1 MSVRIHHW
9 EAVRSS
15 PPAQPCAIPERGPRN
30 KSRNSSIPAD
40 CLPRVPILFTESS
53 RLHTRLIPA
62 PTSAGSGESGV
73 RSAFFSGDMTAVV
86 TAMVAFE
93 ESVLKAAAA
102 AAADGKTPQ
111 AQRREGML
119 ESDMTAIKRQV
130 PGSLLE
136 KKDGS
141 WAVVAIRRG
150 VIDKSP
156 LVISVIEDDGSA
168 RERGR
173 LSG

>member
-1 MSVRIHHW
+1 
-9 EAVRSS
+9 
-15 PPAQPCAIPERGPRN
+15 
-30 KSRNSSIPAD
+30 
-40 CLPRVPILFTESS
+40 
-53 RLHTRLIPA
+53 
-62 PTSAGSGESGV
+62 V

-141 WAVVAIRRG
+141 
-150 VIDKSP
+150 
-156 LVISVIEDDGSA
+156 
-168 RERGR
+168 
-173 LSG
+173 

>member
-1 MSVRIHHW
+1 M
-9 EAVRSS
+9 
-15 PPAQPCAIPERGPRN
+15 
-30 KSRNSSIPAD
+30 
-40 CLPRVPILFTESS
+40 
-53 RLHTRLIPA
+53 
-62 PTSAGSGESGV
+62 

-156 LVISVIEDDGSA
+156 IVISVIEDDGSA
-168 RERGR
+168 RERSAEWLNDNVKSVYPGVMAWDGAAGAASKLQVAGVPATFAPVIEKSITKGR
-173 LSG
+173 VMVGGVAQERHWRSAYRR